1 MEVKER
7 HEKYK
12 EILLLEH
19 LLQEKGIPY
28 YTEKLYEGY
37 RIEVPDLGVDR
48 TVKRISIIEHQ
59 SSYGSAFD
67 MMEIQEP
74 SGVIR
79 GFLKA
84 DAAMEMIE
92 EYLRSI
98 L

>member
-1 MEVKER
+1 MKER

-19 LLQEKGIPY
+19 FLQEKGIPY
-28 YTEKLYEGY
+28 HTEKLYDGY
-37 RIEVPDLGVDR
+37 RIEVPDPGFNR
-48 TVKRISIIEHQ
+48 TAKRLSIIEHQ

-67 MMEIQEP
+67 MLEIQDP

-84 DAAMEMIE
+84 DTAMEMIE